1 MKVSELEHLCGAV
14 CLTGEYQDREIA
26 CGYTCDLLS
35 HVMGRGQADMAW
47 ITVQTHMNVIAVAA
61 LMDFACVVFPESLP
75 VEAAIVDKARQ
86 EDVILL
92 SSGQTAFELAALLAA
107 NGRAARPKGMMERL
121 FCDLH
126 IHSCLSPCGDA
137 LMTPNNIVGM
147 AFIKGLDVIAV
158 CDHNS
163 ARNLPAVKAAADLMN
178 VLLLPGMEL
187 TTREEAHMLC
197 YFRTVQACMAFGKEI
212 YAHLAPTPNDER
224 FFGRQQVMNEQDE
237 EIGVEE
243 RLLIGALDLPFEA
256 CAARI
261 HAAGG
266 LCVPAH
272 INRGSSGVLGAL
284 GFLPQGVRYDAL
296 EISLSAP
303 PPSVDVTGYRLLHSS
318 DAHHLEQILEPEFT
332 LEARERS
339 VDAVFDAIAGLSI

>member
-1 MKVSELEHLCGAV
+1 MEMRRKDLAV
-14 CLTGEYQDREIA
+14 TDPAKIDAIIQGCDCIRLAFADGTHPYIVPLSFGYVRE
-26 CGYTCDLLS
+26 GD
-35 HVMGRGQADMAW
+35 
-47 ITVQTHMNVIAVAA
+47 
-61 LMDFACVVFPESLP
+61 
-75 VEAAIVDKARQ
+75 
-86 EDVILL
+86 
-92 SSGQTAFELAALLAA
+92 TAKFYFHGAA
-107 NGRAARPKGMMERL
+107 NGRKVDLSRKLAYAGFELDRNRTLKSDPKA
-121 FCDLH
+121 CDF
-126 IHSCLSPCGDA
+126 SFAYESV
-137 LMTPNNIVGM
+137 VGEGS
-147 AFIKGLDVIAV
+147 IT
-158 CDHNS
+158 
-163 ARNLPAVKAAADLMN
+163 
-178 VLLLPGMEL
+178 EL

-197 YFRTVQACMAFGKEI
+197 YFRTVQACMAFGEEI

-296 EISLSAP
+296 EVSLSAP